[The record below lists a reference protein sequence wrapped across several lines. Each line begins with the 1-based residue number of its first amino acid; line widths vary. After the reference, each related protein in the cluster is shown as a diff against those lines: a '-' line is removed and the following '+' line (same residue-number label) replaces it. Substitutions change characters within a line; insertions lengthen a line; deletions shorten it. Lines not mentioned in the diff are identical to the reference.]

1 MRKALVVAAALLA
14 ALAPAH
20 AKDPPRGFV
29 EAKDLIPDL
38 VVEMR
43 YATARNFVGRPIPGY
58 RAPRCFLTLP
68 AAKAL
73 QCAADGLRARGFLI
87 KVYDCYRPQRAVNAF
102 VAWGRDLRDQKMK
115 SQFYPEVDKRSL
127 FYQNYIASRSAHSR
141 GSTVDL
147 TIVPVS
153 RSPTAF
159 DPAGGEIRACDSKAG
174 PRTDDGSAD
183 MGTGFDCFS
192 TLSHTASS
200 KVNDA
205 QRANRNLLRTFMRD
219 CGFVNNRSE
228 WWHYT
233 LRGEPYPGTFFDFPV
248 E

>member
-1 MRKALVVAAALLA
+1 MRSALVAVAALLA

-29 EAKDLIPDL
+29 EAKTLIPDL

-43 YATARNFVGRPIPGY
+43 YATARNFIGRPIPGY
-58 RAPRCFLTLP
+58 AAPRCFLTLP

-73 QCAADGLRARGFLI
+73 QCAADGLRPRGFLI

-141 GSTVDL
+141 
-147 TIVPVS
+147 
-153 RSPTAF
+153 RSWP
-159 DPAGGEIRACDSKAG
+159 
-174 PRTDDGSAD
+174 
-183 MGTGFDCFS
+183 
-192 TLSHTASS
+192 
-200 KVNDA
+200 
-205 QRANRNLLRTFMRD
+205 
-219 CGFVNNRSE
+219 
-228 WWHYT
+228 
-233 LRGEPYPGTFFDFPV
+233 
-248 E
+248 

>member
-1 MRKALVVAAALLA
+1 MRCASAAAALLMA
-14 ALAPAH
+14 IAPAH

-29 EAKDLIPDL
+29 DAKTLIPDL

-43 YATARNFVGRPIPGY
+43 YATARNFIGRPIPGY
-58 RAPRCFLTLP
+58 KAPRCFLTLP

-73 QCAADGLRARGFLI
+73 QCAADGLRAARLPL

-115 SQFYPEVDKRSL
+115 SAFYPEVDKRRL
-127 FYQNYIASRSAHSR
+127 FYENYIASRSGHSR

-147 TIVPVS
+147 TIVPAS
-153 RSPTAF
+153 RKLSAF

-174 PRTDDGSAD
+174 ARTDDGSAD

-192 TLSHTASS
+192 TLSHTASP
-200 KVNDA
+200 KVNEA
-205 QRANRNLLRTFMRD
+205 QRANRKLLHTFMRG
-219 CGFVNNRSE
+219 CGFFNNRSE

-233 LRGEPYPGTFFDFPV
+233 LRGEPYPETFFDFPV